1 MREWLAP
8 ITWSDRPGRWDPLGR
23 VRFRI
28 GTAQTGYQRAMFGVL
43 FLLFVVVPIADLVL
57 LVRLGRAVGVFPIF
71 ALVLGTV
78 SLGMVFIRAQGTRML
93 AAMARELAT
102 GRIPGRQMLDG
113 LAILMGGA
121 LLIAPGLLTDAAG
134 LTLLFPPT
142 RRWLQA
148 GTRRWMERQLEAGV
162 LTMSVLRWDSGGPPV
177 REDSRS
183 GLNPQKEIL
192 VPPPE
197 GGGDPVP

>member
-1 MREWLAP
+1 
-8 ITWSDRPGRWDPLGR
+8 
-23 VRFRI
+23 
-28 GTAQTGYQRAMFGVL
+28 MFGVL
-43 FLLFVVVPIADLVL
+43 FLLFVVVPIADLVM
-57 LVRLGRAVGVFPIF
+57 LVRMGQSVGVFPTF

-78 SLGMVFIRAQGTRML
+78 SLGMVFIRARGTRTL
-93 AAMARELAT
+93 EAMARELAT
-102 GRIPGRQMLDG
+102 GRIPGRQMFDG
-113 LAILMGGA
+113 LAILMGGS

-148 GTRRWMERQLEAGV
+148 ATRRWMERQLEDGA
-162 LTMSVLRWDSGGPPV
+162 LRMSVLRWDLGGPPV
-177 REDSRS
+177 REESRS
-183 GLNPQKEIL
+183 GLDPQKEIL

>member
-1 MREWLAP
+1 
-8 ITWSDRPGRWDPLGR
+8 
-23 VRFRI
+23 
-28 GTAQTGYQRAMFGVL
+28 MFGVL
-43 FLLFVVVPIADLVL
+43 FLLFVVVPSADLVL

-71 ALVLGTV
+71 ALVLGTA
-78 SLGMVFIRAQGTRML
+78 SLGMVFMRAQGTRML
-93 AAMARELAT
+93 AGLARELAT

-113 LAILMGGA
+113 LAIVVGGG

-148 GTRRWMERQLEAGV
+148 ATRRWMERQLEAGV
-162 LTMSVLRWDSGGPPV
+162 LRMSVLRWNSGEPPV

-197 GGGDPVP
+197 GGGDPLP